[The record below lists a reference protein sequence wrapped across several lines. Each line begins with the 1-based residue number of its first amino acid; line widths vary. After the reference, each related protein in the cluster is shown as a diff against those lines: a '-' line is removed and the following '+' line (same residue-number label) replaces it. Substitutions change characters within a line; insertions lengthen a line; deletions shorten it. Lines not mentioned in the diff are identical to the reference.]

1 MSRNLLSLLS
11 LLLSFSVCLS
21 ILAVPSSAQAET
33 PTVYV
38 DFSSVSGHPV
48 GETFPVNVG
57 VVDVDVLF
65 SWEFQIYY
73 DSGILNA
80 SSWTVGSAFNTS
92 NVYMFAQSWTDNYN
106 ATDGLIDLVFT
117 FEGQGVFSGGSAIL
131 ATVYFTVES
140 SGAAPLQLQNTMLLD
155 NSTPFPQQI
164 PNTAKDA
171 TVYTGTI
178 PGDLNGDGRVSLQ
191 DLVILAN
198 AYGSTPGDANWNA
211 NADINGDGR
220 VSLQDLVILALQY
233 GKSK

>member
-1 MSRNLLSLLS
+1 MKRSLS
-11 LLLSFSVCLS
+11 LLLAFLICLT
-21 ILAVPSSAQAET
+21 IAFVPQGARAQTST
-33 PTVYV
+33 PTVQV
-38 DFSSVSGHPV
+38 DPP
-48 GETFPVNVG
+48 GETVLQTGETLSFNVTVANVN
-57 VVDVDVLF
+57 LLS

-73 DSGILNA
+73 NSVVLNA
-80 SSWTVGSAFNTS
+80 SSWVAGPVFSSGTMIFN
-92 NVYMFAQSWTDNYN
+92 YIWTDNYN